1 LAIILEQVKKVQCDK
16 NYFHT
21 WRCLSLFRLLI
32 VDDEPFIAE
41 GISRIVD
48 WAEYGIEI
56 CLATSSSLEALDYI
70 LKNHVDILLTDIKM
84 PDLNG
89 IDLIRTIKQREIDVC
104 IIVLSGYNEFEY
116 VRTAA
121 LMGIE
126 NYLLKPVNIAEL
138 DKTLLNTI
146 RNIENKKLNLKNK
159 HENYMILRNN
169 ILNIW
174 VNGNMES
181 GIIKEKLSL
190 IGINS
195 TADCYQAIII
205 RLLPRE
211 VGDNDISISC
221 MKEAEIYLAE
231 FTAWQNSYVSFYNG
245 NNELV
250 LIHMNSEN
258 NGNLPTPEFADN
270 LAHSLR
276 KAINTD
282 VFICIGNT
290 VYEPALLHHSYHFAH
305 DIASCASYI
314 GFNTLTCNVN
324 NILSYNNNELTAEQC
339 RNLRMFAL
347 MQDFD
352 AVSLYFSNA
361 IKNTYAV
368 KPILKTVLLTAVYSV
383 FSEFEDYLVPTRGEI
398 LSSRKSLPLADNIS
412 SSSDCM
418 EVFKQTISLISSYI
432 LTNKRETNTNYVT
445 RMKRIAQNRS
455 SEIISLKIISD
466 EFGMSPIYLGS
477 LFIHETGETFSS
489 YINRIKIDKAK
500 LLLKDKSLKI
510 ADVSRLTGF
519 STINYFYAIFKKQ
532 TGLSPAEYR
541 EKL

>member
-1 LAIILEQVKKVQCDK
+1 M
-16 NYFHT
+16 
-21 WRCLSLFRLLI
+21 FRLLI